1 MAVASNVS
9 PNTDNIALDTG
20 ILKWKGSGDA
30 DFVHMGEVLAC
41 EFNQSVTLKPH
52 MSKMGRVRR
61 EDFNV
66 TESTAAEVTVTLQE
80 RTSRNLALHLMGT
93 VAAGPPIEITIGN
106 DTDSVGALR
115 FIGMNDTGPREQLD
129 LDFVTFTPAAA
140 LNLLS
145 DDWSEMQLTGKVSWN
160 PTGGT
165 AGTGAFGI
173 MLHNI
178 TDEVP

>member
-20 ILKWKGSGDA
+20 ILKWKGEGDV
-30 DFVHMGEVLAC
+30 DFVHMGEALAC
-41 EFNQSVTLKPH
+41 EFNQTVTPKPH
-52 MSKMGRVRR
+52 MSKMGGTRR

-66 TESTAAEVTVTLQE
+66 TESAAAEVTITLQE

-93 VAAGPPIEITIGN
+93 VSAGPPIKINVGN
-106 DTDSVGALR
+106 DTDNTGALR
-115 FIGMNDTGPREQLD
+115 FIGKNDVGPREQLD

-140 LNLLS
+140 LNLLG
-145 DDWSEMQLTGKVSWN
+145 DDWSEMQLTGKVKWN

-173 MLHNI
+173 LIHNI
-178 TDEVP
+178 TAEVT